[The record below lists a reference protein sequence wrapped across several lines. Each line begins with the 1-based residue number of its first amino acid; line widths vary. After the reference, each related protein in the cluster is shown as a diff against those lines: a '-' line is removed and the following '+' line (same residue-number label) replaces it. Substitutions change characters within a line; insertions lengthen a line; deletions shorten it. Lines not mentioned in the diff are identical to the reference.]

1 MQAPYSISDDKIII
15 DFSSFYCETP
25 EKLLRSALF
34 EEIVCRFLKRLEEKE
49 SPIFRTLSQNL
60 EEKDRS
66 RIQHKLVTVLRLLNT
81 HQAEEI
87 VEINERF
94 ASLLNQPDVVYE
106 FIEGLYNYWRTFER
120 YIVLSA
126 PETKMRTRESIHHA
140 QFIRANETLRQLVL
154 RVYRTLCENL
164 IKTPFRVYRQLPAGA
179 HVGLMT
185 QHVDWKCPAEYKV
198 LQQIPFV
205 RLALLEP
212 PVIFYPKMNVR
223 SGIFREIQHNPIF
236 EAVIKPD
243 SWFCYP
249 AKIGKLLAFAY
260 FHKSFMSQGLA
271 LANLFEL
278 ANYEDLANCQPD
290 IILLFGSN
298 AIPSCDD
305 LTMFYEDKKNKMML
319 GYEVRSQKIDYF
331 GYMKKM
337 LLTLHNIIMLE
348 RGLLP
353 VHGAMVSIRLKSN
366 VSANIVIVGDSGAG
380 KSETLE
386 AFRLL
391 AKNYLTEITVIFDD
405 MGSIEIT
412 EDGRFLGYGTEIGAF
427 LRLDDLQPG
436 YAFEQMDRSIFMNPN
451 LTNARVI
458 VPVTSYKKIVSGVP
472 IDFFLY
478 ANNYEAIEEDKPAI
492 EMFASPEEA
501 LPVFNQ
507 GKRMA
512 KGTTSEQGMTAS
524 YFANPFGAPQRRP
537 QHEELA
543 RHFLEQM
550 YQSNIAVGQ
559 LRTQLGIKGMER
571 KGPQIA
577 AKALFS
583 TMAERFSFRKKAE
596 APQKA
601 VAEVS

>member
-1 MQAPYSISDDKIII
+1 MQSPYSISDDKIII
-15 DFSSFYCETP
+15 DFSSFYCETA
-25 EKLLRSALF
+25 EKLLRSKLF
-34 EEIVCRFLKRLEEKE
+34 EEIVGRFLKRLEEKG
-49 SPIFRTLSQNL
+49 SSIYQFLSQSL
-60 EEKDRS
+60 EEKERAN
-66 RIQHKLVTVLRLLNT
+66 IHQKLMTVLRLLST

-94 ASLLNQPDVVYE
+94 AALLSKPDLMYE
-106 FIEGLYNYWRTFER
+106 FIEALYNFWRSFER

-126 PETKMRTRESIHHA
+126 PETKLRTRESIHHA

-154 RVYRTLCENL
+154 RVYRTFCENI
-164 IKTPFRVYRQLPAGA
+164 IKAPFRVYRQLPAGA

-185 QHVDWKCPAEYKV
+185 QSVEWDCPAEYKA
-198 LQQIPFV
+198 LQQVPFI

-223 SGIFREIQHNPIF
+223 SGIFKEVEKSPIS
-236 EAVIKPD
+236 EVTLRAD
-243 SWFCYP
+243 GWFCYP

-260 FHKSFMSQGLA
+260 FHKSFMSQGVA

-278 ANYEDLANCQPD
+278 ANYEDIAAKRPD
-290 IILLFGSN
+290 IILLFGTNSFH
-298 AIPSCDD
+298 SSKE
-305 LTMFYEDKKNKMML
+305 LTMFHHDKANRLMV
-319 GYEVRSQKIDYF
+319 GYEVRSQQIDYF

-366 VSANIVIVGDSGAG
+366 VSANIVLVGDSGAG

-391 AKNYLTEITVIFDD
+391 AKSYISEMTVIFDD
-405 MGSIEIT
+405 MGSIEIA
-412 EDGRFLGYGTEIGAF
+412 EDGSFLGYGTEIGAF

-436 YAFEQMDRSIFMNPN
+436 YAFEQMDRNIFMNPN

-458 VPVTSYKKIVSGVP
+458 VPVTSYKKVVSGTP

-478 ANNYEAIEEDKPAI
+478 ANNFEPITANKPAI
-492 EMFASPEEA
+492 ERFATAEEA
-501 LPVFNQ
+501 LQFFSQ

-512 KGTTSEQGMTAS
+512 KGTTSEQGMTES
-524 YFANPFGAPQRRP
+524 YFANPFGAPQRRS
-537 QHEELA
+537 QHEKLA
-543 RHFLEQM
+543 RQM
-550 YQSNIAVGQ
+550 LQKMYKAGIVVGQ
-559 LRTQLGIKGMER
+559 MRTQLGIKGMEQ

-577 AKALFS
+577 AKALFNA
-583 TMAERFSFRKKAE
+583 MAERFSLQSREKKA
-596 APQKA
+596 
-601 VAEVS
+601 